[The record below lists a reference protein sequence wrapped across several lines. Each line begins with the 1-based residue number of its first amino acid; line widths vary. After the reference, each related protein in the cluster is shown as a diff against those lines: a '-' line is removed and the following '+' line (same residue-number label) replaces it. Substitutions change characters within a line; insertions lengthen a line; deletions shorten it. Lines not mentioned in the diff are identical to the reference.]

1 MTKSVLMGEVL
12 HLAFLGSRLKDSARR
27 DYPIVLNNPVYRNGC
42 GKKKKSI
49 AQRRNDISQ
58 ENVKIG
64 STII

>member
-42 GKKKKSI
+42 GKKKKYI
-49 AQRRNDISQ
+49 AQRWHDISQ

>member
-42 GKKKKSI
+42 GKKKNLLHKDGMTFLKKMS
-49 AQRRNDISQ
+49 
-58 ENVKIG
+58 K
-64 STII
+64 